1 MKKHF
6 NIKYSIIHCF
16 NSKNYIL
23 NLYQWNTMS
32 FRQFSSQ
39 NLNYIL
45 KLPTV
50 EKNTGNFLKYAL
62 LLEQRF

>member
-1 MKKHF
+1 
-6 NIKYSIIHCF
+6 
-16 NSKNYIL
+16 
-23 NLYQWNTMS
+23 MS
-32 FRQFSSQ
+32 FPQFSSQ
-39 NLNYIL
+39 NLNYLL